1 MLLEYTV
8 SQDDSGKNVK
18 QIIEREYSLSSRTLS
33 KLKKNGGIK
42 VNGENV
48 TVRRILYQ
56 GDALSLM
63 LEDTPSENI
72 EKADIPL
79 DVLFEDNDLLVVNK
93 PLGMPTHPSQGHHR
107 DTLANAVMYR
117 YRNSDFTFRAIT
129 RLDGDTT
136 GVVLIARN
144 ALSAQRLT
152 DSLQKGE
159 IKKEYAAVVL
169 GVPSPEKGIIDA
181 PITRCDDSI
190 IKRKVSAD
198 GKSAVTEYESDFT
211 RSDKKYTLV
220 RAFPIT
226 GRTHQIRLH
235 LSHLGYPIYGDF
247 LYGEPIDGVRAYLH
261 CTSLIFNHPMTGE
274 KLKIEAPLPD
284 DIKEIMQI

>member
-1 MLLEYTV
+1 MVFSSILFMFRFLPIVLLLYFV
-8 SQDDSGKNVK
+8 APK
-18 QIIEREYSLSSRTLS
+18 QIRNAVLFIASL
-33 KLKKNGGIK
+33 IFYAW
-42 VNGENV
+42 GEPV
-48 TVRRILYQ
+48 YVV
-56 GDALSLM
+56 LM
-63 LEDTPSENI
+63 LFSTIVDYTHGR
-72 EKADIPL
+72 
-79 DVLFEDNDLLVVNK
+79 LVYK
-93 PLGMPTHPSQGHHR
+93 
-107 DTLANAVMYR
+107 YK
-117 YRNSDFTFRAIT
+117 
-129 RLDGDTT
+129 
-136 GVVLIARN
+136 
-144 ALSAQRLT
+144 
-152 DSLQKGE
+152 QKGE